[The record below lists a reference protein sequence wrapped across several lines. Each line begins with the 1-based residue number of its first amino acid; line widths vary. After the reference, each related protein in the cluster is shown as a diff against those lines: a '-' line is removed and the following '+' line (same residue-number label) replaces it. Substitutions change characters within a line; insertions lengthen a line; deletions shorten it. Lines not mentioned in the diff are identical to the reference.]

1 MNLILEPRVLDLDL
15 RRVERRIKCF
25 IKDYLEK
32 TRIKG
37 VVLGLS
43 GGIDSCT
50 TSALCALAVGGDK
63 VTGLLLPEKETYRV
77 LDVDHAKLVAEK
89 FGFKTE
95 EVDITPLLNAFYSSC
110 PIFDSG
116 DRLSKGNAKART
128 RMIYLYY
135 YANKLN
141 LLVCGTSDKS
151 ETMMGYFTKW
161 GDMASDISPIMDLY
175 KTQVRRLAEYLGIP
189 KEIVNKP
196 ASPMLWP
203 GQLAIE
209 ELGMDYETL
218 DLILY
223 GLEHFLRPDEIAQQ
237 LGIEVKAVQKIK
249 LRYISMTHKR
259 KTPLTTKIQ
268 YRTMGVDMRLPR
280 VISR

>member
-1 MNLILEPRVLDLDL
+1 MLEPRVLDLDW
-15 RRVERRIKCF
+15 RSVNRRIRSF

-32 TRIKG
+32 SRRKG

-50 TSALCALAVGGDK
+50 TSALCALAVGGDN

-77 LDVDHAKLVAEK
+77 IDITHARLVAEK

-95 EVDITPLLNAFYSSC
+95 EVDITPLLNKFYSSC
-110 PIFDSG
+110 PIFDSR
-116 DRLSKGNAKART
+116 DRLSKGNAKARS

-135 YANKLN
+135 YANRLN

-175 KTQVRRLAEYLGIP
+175 KTQVRRLAEHLGIP

-203 GQLAIE
+203 GQLARE

-218 DLILY
+218 DLILF
-223 GLEHFLRPDEIAQQ
+223 GLERFLKPEEIAQQ
-237 LGIEVKAVQKIK
+237 MDIEVKAVKKIK
-249 LRYISMTHKR
+249 RRYISMTHKR
-259 KTPLTTKIQ
+259 KTPLTIKIQ

-280 VISR
+280 VIYE